1 MRIAVISDIHGNL
14 EALLR
19 VLEDIEVQD
28 IQKVVCLGDNIGYG
42 PEPNEVVR
50 LIEEHP
56 IPCVMGNHE
65 LGLIQPECLGWFNR
79 SAKRSLLMTRDML
92 AGATMDYI
100 RTLPPFL
107 VELGGFFTHGCPP
120 DRTTT
125 YLFEL
130 SDHELG
136 SLFEEID
143 QSLIFVGHTHDLAAV
158 SFDGHGVR
166 HFGLGKGSA
175 HLKEGHRHIINVGS
189 VGQPRDGNNNAKYVI
204 WDQKASEIE
213 VRFVPYDI
221 AKTANKILE
230 LGLPKINASRLW

>member
-19 VLEDIEVQD
+19 VLEDIEEQD
-28 IQKVVCLGDNIGYG
+28 IRRVVCLGDNIGYG

-50 LIEEHP
+50 LIEEHS

-65 LGLIQPECLGWFNR
+65 LGLVQPEYLGWFNR
-79 SAKRSLLMTRDML
+79 SAKRSLLMTREML
-92 AGATMDYI
+92 TGVTMEYI
-100 RTLPPFL
+100 RTLPSFL
-107 VELGGFFTHGCPP
+107 VESGGYFTHGCPP

-130 SDHELG
+130 SDHELE
-136 SLFEEID
+136 SLFVEID
-143 QSLIFVGHTHDLAAV
+143 QALIFVGHTHDLAAV

-166 HFGLGKGSA
+166 HFSLGKGSA
-175 HLKEGHRHIINVGS
+175 HLKEGHRYMINVGS

-204 WDQKASEIE
+204 WDQEAHEIE

-221 AKTANKILE
+221 AKTADKILE
-230 LGLPKINASRLW
+230 LGLPRINASRLW

>member
-19 VLEDIEVQD
+19 VLEDIQEQD
-28 IQKVVCLGDNIGYG
+28 IRRVVCLGDNIGYG

-50 LIEEHP
+50 LIGEHA

-65 LGLIQPECLGWFNR
+65 LGLVQPEYLGWFNR
-79 SAKRSLLMTRDML
+79 CAKRSLLKTRDML
-92 AGATMDYI
+92 TGVTIEYI
-100 RTLPPFL
+100 RTLPSFL
-107 VELGGFFTHGCPP
+107 VEWGGFFTHGCPP
-120 DRTTT
+120 DRITT

-130 SDHELG
+130 GDHELE
-136 SLFEEID
+136 SLFVEID
-143 QSLIFVGHTHDLAAV
+143 QSLVFVGHTHDLAAV

-166 HFGLGKGSA
+166 HLGLGKGSA
-175 HLKEGHRHIINVGS
+175 HLEEGHRYIINVGS

-204 WDQKASEIE
+204 WDQEVNE
-213 VRFVPYDI
+213 VQVRFVPYDI